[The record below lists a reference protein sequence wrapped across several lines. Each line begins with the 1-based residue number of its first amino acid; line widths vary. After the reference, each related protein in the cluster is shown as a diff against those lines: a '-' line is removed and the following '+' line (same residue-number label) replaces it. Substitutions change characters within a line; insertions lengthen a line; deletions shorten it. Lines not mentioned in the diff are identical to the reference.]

1 MVAPTRTEVYRLIRD
16 EGPISRGEIQSKLD
30 ISMASV
36 STAVSGLLEQELV
49 VRGRTYGNG
58 AGRRT
63 ELLEHNPRKGYV
75 LGVDLGAKTIRVA
88 VADLCG
94 AIIHK
99 TETPTLAY
107 EGGARVMKRLVE
119 ACRGATASA
128 GIPKSKIIAVG
139 TAAPGISLEKTG
151 RNILAPFIPDWS
163 DVPFRS
169 LLESEFGCEV
179 LVENDVDMA
188 IIGERRW
195 GVGKGCD
202 NLVFVNMAVGVAAAT
217 IVDGNLIRGRHS
229 AAGEIG
235 YMVVDPSMIRS
246 AFSDQGALE
255 QSISGPGIAGRW
267 RALAGGAGGA
277 GSDESAQ
284 VVDSETVLAL
294 AAQGDVNAQKVV
306 DDTLQY
312 LCSALSNIAAVVNPE
327 KVVLGG
333 GVGLALYSYAQRI
346 AEFLKRHVP
355 FPPEIVHS
363 ELGSDASL
371 LGSVAVA
378 IDSAFGALE
387 REIG

>member
-1 MVAPTRTEVYRLIRD
+1 MASTRTEVYRLIRD
-16 EGPISRGEIQSKLD
+16 EGPISRSEIQLKLD
-30 ISMASV
+30 ISTASV

-58 AGRRT
+58 AGRKT
-63 ELLEHNPRKGYV
+63 ELLEHNPRRGYV
-75 LGVDLGAKTIRVA
+75 LGVDLGARKIRVA

-94 AIIHK
+94 AVIHK
-99 TETPTLAY
+99 TEMPTLAY
-107 EGGARVMKRLVE
+107 EGGARVMERLME
-119 ACRGATASA
+119 ACRAAIASA
-128 GIPKSKIIAVG
+128 DIPKSKIIAVG
-139 TAAPGISLEKTG
+139 TAAPGISLERTD
-151 RNILAPFIPDWS
+151 RSILAPFIPDWS

-169 LLESEFGCEV
+169 LLQSEFGCEI

-195 GVGKGCD
+195 GAGKGCD
-202 NLVFVNMAVGVAAAT
+202 NLVFVNIAVGVAAGI

-235 YMVVDPSMIRS
+235 YMVVDPSMIRL

-255 QSISGPGIAGRW
+255 QSISGPGIAKRW
-267 RALAGGAGGA
+267 RDLAGGTAG
-277 GSDESAQ
+277 DEPTQ
-284 VVDSETVLAL
+284 IVDSETVLAL
-294 AAQGDVNAQKVV
+294 AAQGDANARKVV
-306 DDTLQY
+306 DHTVQC

-333 GVGLALYSYAQRI
+333 GVGMALCSYTQRI
-346 AEFLKRHVP
+346 EEFLGRHVP
-355 FPPEIVHS
+355 FPPEIVHA

-371 LGSVAVA
+371 LGSVARA
-378 IDSAFGALE
+378 IDLAFDALE